1 VPRRRRGAV
10 GGPAPLFVRLLLLLQ
25 LLMGLYL
32 LANAIPVYFAPA
44 AGNYAAVM
52 AGMLFT
58 SGIAY
63 LMALDIALRDPMPPR
78 Q

>member
-1 VPRRRRGAV
+1 M
-10 GGPAPLFVRLLLLLQ
+10 GP
-25 LLMGLYL
+25 YL

-44 AGNYAAVM
+44 VGNYAAVM

-63 LMALDIALRDPMPPR
+63 LMALEIALRDPMPPR